1 LAADCLVVAVAAKIK
16 CDKLECNAETAACCD
31 SVAQISAASIALF
44 WPAFVAQVTMHIQF
58 DEAGQP
64 RPHAAHPS
72 VAAGFQ
78 CVSSVRVDF
87 QSDAT
92 YVFELAHNGQ
102 GLVAAALSN
111 TRIKLFNFR

>member
-1 LAADCLVVAVAAKIK
+1 MQCRDGGGLRQRGS
-16 CDKLECNAETAACCD
+16 NF
-31 SVAQISAASIALF
+31 SSAHCLF
-44 WPAFVAQVTMHIQF
+44 WPALVAQDTMHIQF